1 MSRERKNFSDRQKN
15 GKPGER
21 KTSFDK
27 IPALYPT
34 QREVVVKLSIPEINT
49 KKVTVNLADL
59 NHSKDLLTEKLSM
72 MRRLKVIS

>member
-15 GKPGER
+15 GKQGER
-21 KTSFDK
+21 KLLLTK
-27 IPALYPT
+27 IPALHPT

-59 NHSKDLLTEKLSM
+59 NHSKDL
-72 MRRLKVIS
+72 

>member
-1 MSRERKNFSDRQKN
+1 MSRERKNFSDRQKD
-15 GKPGER
+15 GKQGER
-21 KTSFDK
+21 KLLLTK
-27 IPALYPT
+27 IPALHPT